1 MDTLERLEAKLDE
14 ISRILNKVLPVIE
27 QHEAIERQREV
38 LREEEDKFKSR
49 YKGAFDKIAN
59 QGIPD
64 PESCNEILGSERDLR
79 NKAKQ
84 HSSSSKVRGIQ
95 TSSEERVG

>member
-59 QGIPD
+59 QGVTD
-64 PESCNEILGSERDLR
+64 QKVSNEILGSDRDLR
-79 NKAKQ
+79 NLSLI
-84 HSSSSKVRGIQ
+84 HF
-95 TSSEERVG
+95 